1 MHLWH
6 YESSIFGTVVW
17 QVNGIRGLNCENN
30 QINNDNSNINRQ
42 HLLSSVFQSLAKLL
56 KSVISMLSVSFRW
69 VTTPK
74 RSGLIL
80 DTGCTT
86 V

>member
-6 YESSIFGTVVW
+6 YESSSFGTVVW
-17 QVNGIRGLNCENN
+17 QVSGIRGLNCENN

-42 HLLSSVFQSLAKLL
+42 HLLSSVFQALAKLW
-56 KSVISMLSVSFRW
+56 KSVMSVLSVSFRW

-80 DTGCTT
+80 ETGCTA